1 MDEKTIELIG
11 ILVAVVLGFL
21 GSKPMNWFKNKLGV
35 EDGVALILVYALSG
49 AVALIALAAA
59 GAFADVVLSVEGI
72 VAFAAIYFAAA
83 QAAYQ
88 RLK

>member
-35 EDGVALILVYALSG
+35 EDGTALILVYALSG
-49 AVALIALAAA
+49 AVALVALVAA
-59 GAFADVVLSVEGI
+59 GALADVALSVEGVI
-72 VAFAAIYFAAA
+72 AFAAVYFAAA